1 MTEDVSQRAFWDAAY
16 DEKRDGWEL
25 GGPSPVLARALSN
38 LHPTGRPRGVVPGCG
53 RGHEVIALAE
63 AGVEAVGLDF
73 AAQAVAG
80 ARALIQTREAT
91 GTLKA
96 PASVVELD
104 LFAALDAGLG
114 QFDLAVEHTCF
125 CAIDP
130 ARRDEYVAVLAG
142 LVRPG
147 GLLLGVFYAHDRP
160 GGPPFTTTEAEVRA
174 RLEAAFDVVGVS
186 VPGDSIERRR
196 GHELFIEAVRRS

>member
-1 MTEDVSQRAFWDAAY
+1 MTEDVNRPEFWAAAY

-25 GGPSPVLARALSN
+25 GGPSPVLARVFAG
-38 LHPTGRPRGVVPGCG
+38 LHPAGKPRAVVPGCG
-53 RGHEVIALAE
+53 RGHEVVALAE
-63 AGVEAVGLDF
+63 AGFEAVGLDF
-73 AAQAVAG
+73 ATQAVTD
-80 ARALIQTREAT
+80 ARALIAAREAA

-96 PASVVELD
+96 PASVLELD
-104 LFAALDAGLG
+104 LFKAATADLG
-114 QFDLAVEHTCF
+114 VFDLAVEHTCF

-160 GGPPFTTTEAEVRA
+160 GGPPFGTTDLEVRA
-174 RLEAAFDVVGVS
+174 RLGDAFDVVGVS
-186 VPGDSIERRR
+186 CPGDSVERRR
-196 GHELFIEAVRRS
+196 DQELLVEAVRRA